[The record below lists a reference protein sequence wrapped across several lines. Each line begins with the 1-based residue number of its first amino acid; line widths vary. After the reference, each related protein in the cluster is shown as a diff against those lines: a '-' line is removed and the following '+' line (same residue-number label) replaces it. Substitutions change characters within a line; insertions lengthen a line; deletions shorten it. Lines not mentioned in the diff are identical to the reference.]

1 MKQEQQ
7 NVEDAVQVHGKRLFS
22 FIRSRTKNQEDAE
35 DILQDVWYALSSI
48 TDTEP
53 IEQLG
58 AWLYRVSKNRIVD
71 KMRKK
76 TPLSLENFVYEN
88 DEGELIFP
96 EDLLVDDIKIETEIE
111 NEYFMES
118 LLKALDQLPE
128 KQRQV
133 FVWNELENMTLQ
145 QIADKTGENIK
156 TIISRK
162 HYAVEHLRKQLQYL
176 YYE

>member
-58 AWLYRVSKNRIVD
+58 AWLYTVSKNRIVD
-71 KMRKK
+71 KMWKQI
-76 TPLSLENFVYEN
+76 PLSLENFVYEN
-88 DEGELIFP
+88 DE
-96 EDLLVDDIKIETEIE
+96 E
-111 NEYFMES
+111 N
-118 LLKALDQLPE
+118 
-128 KQRQV
+128 
-133 FVWNELENMTLQ
+133 
-145 QIADKTGENIK
+145 
-156 TIISRK
+156 
-162 HYAVEHLRKQLQYL
+162 
-176 YYE
+176 